1 MCSETSVTFYI
12 CRLPKYFSFCVSKS
26 LEELWSTSCFRYSI
40 SHAKKRRKYWV
51 LFHACLVLNLAWLW
65 GAELRQEPLELW
77 KCSTQSGQMLKFT
90 FRKVFV
96 TADTHCSD
104 GVFLSSFC
112 ADELLDGNQ
121 TATPLCMSCAA
132 GSHFDPWF
140 FQKVNVQL
148 GCILGCICILLWN
161 RTCNKIIFIDKIS
174 QAIKTSC
181 LLQQPCYKNK
191 PCETSSPWYSALSQ
205 VLNGSYQTIGRH
217 CSLQVLILTES
228 FQSTDQQMEA
238 LTCERDR
245 RTALA
250 FLSWVQNKCC
260 SHHTVGQMTST
271 LQLNTAHMVPFF
283 WDTTACRRTEERYST
298 FIPRGTGNSKRPG
311 LEGSPSKVALLCGRG
326 PTSRHP
332 VLHVS
337 PHHSTIASQYSLL
350 YV

>member
-1 MCSETSVTFYI
+1 MLGARSGMAVRGWASAGATGTMEVQHTIRTDVEIYFQEGLCDSWHTLL
-12 CRLPKYFSFCVSKS
+12 RWGLPVQ
-26 LEELWSTSCFRYSI
+26 L
-40 SHAKKRRKYWV
+40 RRWWAPGRKPNSNFPMHV
-51 LFHACLVLNLAWLW
+51 LRCWLPVW
-65 GAELRQEPLELW
+65 
-77 KCSTQSGQMLKFT
+77 
-90 FRKVFV
+90 
-96 TADTHCSD
+96 
-104 GVFLSSFC
+104 
-112 ADELLDGNQ
+112 
-121 TATPLCMSCAA
+121 
-132 GSHFDPWF
+132 PWF

-148 GCILGCICILLWN
+148 GCILGRICILLWN
-161 RTCNKIIFIDKIS
+161 RTWNKIIFIDKIS

-260 SHHTVGQMTST
+260 SHHTVGQMTSM
-271 LQLNTAHMVPFF
+271 LQLNIAHMVPFF
-283 WDTTACRRTEERYST
+283 WDTTACRRTEECYST

-326 PTSRHP
+326 PTSRPP
-332 VLHVS
+332 VLHFS
-337 PHHSTIASQYSLL
+337 PYHSAIASQYSLL

>member
-51 LFHACLVLNLAWLW
+51 LFHACLVLDLAWLW
-65 GAELRQEPLELW
+65 GAELRLEPLELW

-104 GVFLSSFC
+104 GVLLSSFC

-121 TATPLCMSCAA
+121 TATSLCMSCAA

-217 CSLQVLILTES
+217 CSLQVLILTVLSVHRSANGSS
-228 FQSTDQQMEA
+228 FMWEGQKNCSGFSVLGTKQM
-238 LTCERDR
+238 L
-245 RTALA
+245 
-250 FLSWVQNKCC
+250 F
-260 SHHTVGQMTST
+260 TSYRWP
-271 LQLNTAHMVPFF
+271 N
-283 WDTTACRRTEERYST
+283 D
-298 FIPRGTGNSKRPG
+298 
-311 LEGSPSKVALLCGRG
+311 
-326 PTSRHP
+326 
-332 VLHVS
+332 LHVTAQHC
-337 PHHSTIASQYSLL
+337 PHGSFLL
-350 YV
+350 GHNCM